1 VGSGM
6 WTSIARTGAAPPSQ
20 HSGKSR
26 PVFAGAMEVGHHR
39 LVGTMRRQGLADR
52 IGDAA
57 GRCRNL
63 PALAEAVCAAIAQD
77 ISFDFGCFATLD
89 PATGLISWAYRTRPL
104 GVGDEEIAAG
114 EYGEA
119 DINSFAEI
127 SQRRPSVG
135 VLSIDTAGRLD
146 TCRRYRDL
154 LRPRFGFSDELR
166 MVFNSRGA
174 SWGALAIYRAE
185 GDPAFT
191 MADARKL
198 AASGELVATA
208 IQRVLF
214 GWDADQSLSGAA
226 GRTVADADG
235 PAVLIID
242 ADDHVTHLSPAARSS
257 VEDMGGWEHGSLPTG
272 ILAVA
277 ASTRHHQEHSSARVQ
292 GRSGRWLNVRA
303 APLDGPAGKGDV
315 VVTLEPATGA
325 ELSRL
330 ALTARGLTAREK
342 DVATLVLQGA
352 STRAISSEL
361 HLSPHTVQDHLKA
374 IFAKLGVN
382 SRREMIA
389 RFILD

>member
-1 VGSGM
+1 
-6 WTSIARTGAAPPSQ
+6 
-20 HSGKSR
+20 
-26 PVFAGAMEVGHHR
+26 MEVGHHE
-39 LVGTMRRQGLADR
+39 LVGNMRRQGLADR

-57 GRCRNL
+57 GRCLNL
-63 PALAEAVCAAIAQD
+63 PALAEAVCTAIAQD
-77 ISFDFGCFATLD
+77 ISFDFGCFATID
-89 PATGLISWAYRTRPL
+89 PATGLISWAYKTRPL
-104 GVGDEEIAAG
+104 GVGDEELAAG

-146 TCRRYRDL
+146 TCRRYRDF

-166 MVFNSRGA
+166 VVFNNRGA
-174 SWGALAIYRAE
+174 SWGALAIYRGE
-185 GDPAFT
+185 GDPAFS

-198 AASGELVATA
+198 AASGELVAAA

-214 GWDADQSLSGAA
+214 GWDAYQSLSGAA
-226 GRTVADADG
+226 GRTVADGSG

-257 VEDMGGWEHGSLPTG
+257 VQDMGGWEHGSPPTG

-330 ALTARGLTAREK
+330 ALTARGLTAREE
-342 DVATLVLQGA
+342 DVAILVLRGA
-352 STRAISSEL
+352 STRAISSAL